1 MSSKQTAVE
10 AVRAYVQ
17 KVAELATNPIAREHS
32 YRPALVHMF
41 NAVATEVETFNDP
54 ARSSEGQPDFV
65 FVQKTNAEIVRGYG
79 EAKDLAEKLDKIEK
93 TEQLIRYSG
102 YDSLLLTNE
111 LEFRFYSAG
120 ELYSTVHVARLDE
133 LGHVV
138 PLEANF
144 EKLVSELQAFVDL
157 PPVKITSA
165 TKLAISMGGKA
176 RRVKDYVL
184 EALARPTGDGDHDL
198 AKVFQ
203 VVKDNLVSGMT
214 VEEFSD
220 MYAQTLIYGLFSAR
234 YSDTTLAS
242 FSRQEARDLIPAST
256 PFLRT
261 FFDHVAGPGFS
272 EGLARIVGE
281 MCDVLTVSDVE
292 KIVHRQLATHDD
304 ASGRDPII
312 HFYEDFLREYD
323 AGQRKA
329 RGAYYTPTPVVR
341 FIIRAVDDVLKND
354 LGIPEGL
361 SDSSKKQI
369 VVQTQPGLARKPGN
383 IKKTMSTQSWVE
395 VHKVQVLDFATGTA
409 TFLNELIKHVRRG
422 FDGQEGLWPS
432 YAREHLIPRLS
443 GFELMMAPYAIA
455 HMKLGMTMG
464 DLGVTGANQFRVYLT
479 NTLEK
484 PRNLNPDLFQI
495 GLLEALTAESTAAS
509 EVKEQRPIMVVIG
522 NPPYSGESSNNFAHA
537 NQLVNKYKKEPGGEA
552 PLDERNTK
560 WLSNDYVKFISFAED
575 LIAKNG
581 SGVIGVITDNSYL
594 MSPTFRGM
602 RWHLAN
608 TFDRLLI
615 LDLNGRKIAGDK
627 PDAMDSDQNVFD
639 IRQGV
644 SILIAVKNST
654 KPAGALAEVQHAEL
668 KGSRSSKFTALNK
681 DELEWETLKLDQKMF
696 YFKPTGEADREDY
709 DRGIALNHIFNLKS
723 VGIAAGRDAL
733 AINTDRNR
741 LVERLRDFV
750 ALDPEAARR
759 KYALGKDVR
768 DWQVSAAQ
776 GDIGTVDL
784 EKVVQIIYRPF
795 DQRWTY
801 YTGVSK
807 GLHCYPRD
815 AVSKQL
821 IGRDNLALC
830 FTRRIE
836 QDRPFADALVTDKPI
851 QFHSLS
857 IKESNYFAP
866 LWVFDGAGVKHA
878 NFGQGVLRSFSKHLS
893 GEPTPR
899 NLFDYIYGMLHDP
912 AYRLLNQ
919 EALRLDYPKI
929 PVPMDDTA
937 FESYRSL
944 GARLVSLHTMKT
956 PDLDTVE
963 TTFPQAGDNEVDRYE
978 YSDGRVWINAGQY
991 FGNVSRTTWDLLIGS
1006 YSPALK
1012 WLKDRKGTKLSS
1024 NDIRY
1029 YQRLLRVLQ
1038 LTDEATVKFASP
1050 LVGAEGVSV

>member
-1 MSSKQTAVE
+1 MSTNQTAVE
-10 AVRAYVQ
+10 AIRAYVQ
-17 KVAELATNPIAREHS
+17 QVAALATNPIAREHS
-32 YRPALVHMF
+32 YRPALVQMF
-41 NAVATEVETFNDP
+41 NAVSTEIETFNDP
-54 ARSSEGQPDFV
+54 ARSSAGQPDFV
-65 FVQKTNAEIVRGYG
+65 FVQKANAEIVRGYG
-79 EAKDLAEKLDKIEK
+79 EAKDLGENLNRIEQ

-120 ELYSTVHVARLDE
+120 ELYSTVQVGRLDATG
-133 LGHVV
+133 LVV
-138 PLEANF
+138 PLDANF
-144 EKLVSELQAFVDL
+144 AKLVAELRAFFDL

-176 RRVKDYVL
+176 RRVRDYVL
-184 EALARPTGDGDHDL
+184 EALVRPNGGGDLEL
-198 AKVFQ
+198 AKVYS
-203 VVKDNLVSGMT
+203 VVKTNLVSGMS

-234 YSDTTLAS
+234 YSDSTLSS
-242 FSRQEARDLIPAST
+242 FSRQEARDLIPATT

-272 EGLARIVGE
+272 EGLARIVAE
-281 MCDVLTVSDVE
+281 MCDILAASDVE

-341 FIIRAVDDVLKND
+341 FIIKAVDNALKAD
-354 LGIPEGL
+354 LGIPQGL

-369 VVQTQPGLARKPGN
+369 TVQTQPGLVRMPGN
-383 IKKTMSTQSWVE
+383 VRKTMSTQSWVD

-409 TFLNELIKHVRRG
+409 TFLNELIKHVKRG
-422 FDGQEGLWPS
+422 FAGQEGLWPS
-432 YAREHLIPRLS
+432 YARENLIPRLS

-455 HMKLGMTMG
+455 HMKLGMTMS

-484 PRNLNPDLFQI
+484 PHGLNPDLFQF
-495 GLLEALTAESTAAS
+495 GLLEALTEESAAAA

-522 NPPYSGESSNNFAHA
+522 NPPYSGESANNFEHA
-537 NQLVNKYKKEPGGEA
+537 NQFIKKYKKEPGGQL
-552 PLDERNTK
+552 PLKERNTK
-560 WLSNDYVKFISFAED
+560 WLSNDYVKFIGFAED

-581 SGVIGVITDNSYL
+581 TGVIGVITDNSYL

-615 LDLNGRKIAGDK
+615 LDLHGRKIPGDK
-627 PDAMDSDQNVFD
+627 PGVMDDDQNVFD

-644 SILIAVKNST
+644 SILIAIKTAS
-654 KPAGALAEVQHAEL
+654 KPDGAMAEVLHAEL
-668 KGSRSSKFTALNK
+668 KGSRLSKFSAL
-681 DELEWETLKLDQKMF
+681 EAGEIHWEHLELDQRMF
-696 YFKPTGEADREDY
+696 YFKPTRKADTEGY
-709 DRGIALNHIFNLKS
+709 GRGIPLNELFNVQS
-723 VGIAAGRDAL
+723 VGIAAGRDSL
-733 AINTDRNR
+733 AIDSDRNR
-741 LVERLRDFV
+741 LVARLRDF
-750 ALDPEAARR
+750 ASTDPETARSR
-759 KYALGKDVR
+759 YLLGKDVR
-768 DWQVSAAQ
+768 DWKVASAQADV
-776 GDIGTVDL
+776 GRVETS
-784 EKVVQIIYRPF
+784 KVVPITYRPF

-807 GLHCYPRD
+807 GLHCYPRS
-815 AVSKQL
+815 AVSRQM

-836 QDRPFADALVTDKPI
+836 QDRPFADAFVTDKVI

-866 LWVFDGAGVKHA
+866 LWTFDGAGVRHA
-878 NFGQGVLRSFSKHLS
+878 NLKQEFLRSVS
-893 GEPTPR
+893 GNVTSEPSPIDV
-899 NLFDYIYGMLHDP
+899 FHYIYGVLNDP
-912 AYRLLNQ
+912 VYRALNQ

-929 PVPMDDTA
+929 PIPTGDSF
-937 FESYRSL
+937 FESYRLL
-944 GARLVSLHTMKT
+944 GARLTSLHTMHASE
-956 PDLDTVE
+956 LDTIE
-963 TTFPQAGDNEVDRYE
+963 TIFPEAGDNVVTRHE

-991 FGNVSRTTWDLLIGS
+991 FGNVARDSWDVLIGS

-1012 WLKDRKGTKLSS
+1012 WLKDRKGVRLSAD
-1024 NDIRY
+1024 DIRY
-1029 YQRLLRVLQ
+1029 YQRVLRSLQ
-1038 LTDEATVKFASP
+1038 LTAKSTAEFVSPLAATVPES
-1050 LVGAEGVSV
+1050 